1 MKDTGYSIGEAA
13 NASGVTVKAIR
24 HYEEIGIIPRAPRS
38 SSGGQGPGHRIF
50 SADDVGRLRFIHHAR
65 ALGLGL
71 SEIRDLTAIAEE
83 RGCPGSRT
91 EYREILTRHL
101 DALNEQID
109 RLAWLR
115 AALENLLDGDRPAA
129 EGGCTW
135 ETCGCMT
142 DVKSE
147 GPLPKGSDSHSKK
160 GENHV

>member
-1 MKDTGYSIGEAA
+1 MKDPGYTIGEAA

-24 HYEEIGIIPRAPRS
+24 HYEEIGIIPRALRRPN
-38 SSGGQGPGHRIF
+38 GGQGAGHRIF

-83 RGCPGSRT
+83 RGCPASRT

-101 DALNEQID
+101 NALNEQIERMD
-109 RLAWLR
+109 WLR
-115 AALENLLDGDRPAA
+115 AALQNLLDGDRPAE

-135 ETCGCMT
+135 KTCGCMT
-142 DVKSE
+142 EVKSD
-147 GPLPKGSDSHSKK
+147 GALPKGSGSRSKK
-160 GENHV
+160 GEHHV